1 MVVVVVVVVLVLMAA
16 MCGVTALHQDE
27 HSRSASSSKYGW
39 ISATPWSQMVV
50 PPAVDT
56 LNDDG
61 AVSSPSCW
69 LQGGGSRDARRDML
83 AAACGENGGWMAGW
97 LGARMTAW
105 GDMGCEQSLDAG
117 RATAKA
123 GVM

>member
-69 LQGGGSRDARRDML
+69 LQGGGGQETRDATCWRRRAEKM
-83 AAACGENGGWMAGW
+83 GAGW
-97 LGARMTAW
+97 LDGW
-105 GDMGCEQSLDAG
+105 GPE
-117 RATAKA
+117 
-123 GVM
+123 